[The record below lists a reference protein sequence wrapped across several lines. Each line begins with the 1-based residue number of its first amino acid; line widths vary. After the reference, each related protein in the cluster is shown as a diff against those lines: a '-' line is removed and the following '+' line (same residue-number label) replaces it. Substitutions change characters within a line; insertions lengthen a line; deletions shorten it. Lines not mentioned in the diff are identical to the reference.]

1 MIDDEDS
8 PAILVAT
15 TKGTIR
21 KHRLTI
27 EEDGFR
33 EGELVF
39 QDEGQRLISDF
50 AVTKRLYIN
59 DTVKQMHVVLAI
71 GNGEVIVLRLRETD
85 GQVQTQSQQSAEEL
99 AREKIC
105 DIKLLSCFIV
115 TTQDNNGDNFD
126 IFAANGRSEL
136 VKATFD
142 GQRL

>member
-50 AVTKRLYIN
+50 AVTKMLHIN

-85 GQVQTQSQQSAEEL
+85 G
-99 AREKIC
+99 
-105 DIKLLSCFIV
+105 
-115 TTQDNNGDNFD
+115 
-126 IFAANGRSEL
+126 
-136 VKATFD
+136 
-142 GQRL
+142 